1 MIFPASLPVVTF
13 YFPEQDTYYELTI
26 SGAQTTFQAE
36 SFYQRESISAQKQTK
51 FRGLRFSLSMS
62 FSQSNQHSLM
72 RDFWN
77 AVYDEIQQGGDEIHV
92 YLKAQSS
99 IADDDDYFE
108 LVPNDFL
115 ANLAYRNTI
124 GRHGYD
130 LSFTGKITVPEIT
143 GVDVIFVIVDN
154 GDFVIN
160 DAGEFIIVEAFG
172 G

>member
-13 YFPEQDTYYELTI
+13 YLPELDEYHEITI
-26 SGAQTTFQAE
+26 SGAQTSFQAE
-36 SFYQRESISAQKQTK
+36 SFYQRDAISAKKSTK
-51 FRGLRFSLSMS
+51 LRGLRFSVDMS
-62 FSQSNQHSLM
+62 FEQSTQHDTI

-77 AVYDEIQQGGDEIHV
+77 SIYDEIQAGGDEIHL

-99 IADDDDYFE
+99 IAGDDDYFE
-108 LVPNDFL
+108 LIPNDFL

-130 LSFTGKITVPEIT
+130 FSFTGKITVPEIT
-143 GVDVIFVIVDN
+143 AVDVIFVIVQN

-160 DAGEFIIVEAFG
+160 LAGDNIIVEAFG